1 MKKFNREDKNKFSKR
16 GAKRFADDSSARPGR
31 RDFGGRGRQSGYQ
44 DKFQVT
50 CDKCGKS
57 CEVPFKPT
65 NSKPVYCSECFS
77 KNERSGP
84 RVPSRSGPRTGSG
97 QFAKEL
103 EQINRKLDRI
113 LDELGL
119 E

>member
-1 MKKFNREDKNKFSKR
+1 MKKFTRESKGR
-16 GAKRFADDSSARPGR
+16 FGKKGPKRFDDANQSSR
-31 RDFGGRGRQSGYQ
+31 RDFSGRGDRSGGRLE
-44 DKFQVT
+44 KFRVT

-77 KNERSGP
+77 KNEHSGS
-84 RVPSRSGPRTGSG
+84 RFPSRSGPRTGSN